1 MMKKIIQ
8 KTKYSKA
15 CLIMQIH
22 IHILCLIA
30 LDKHALF
37 GIIQSTGIFRV
48 EQYVNTHRLML
59 VSSIL

>member
-15 CLIMQIH
+15 CLTMQIQ

-30 LDKHALF
+30 LDKHALL

-48 EQYVNTHRLML
+48 EQ
-59 VSSIL
+59 